1 MVSYSFEIG
10 RKIYTEEIKTVKFMI
25 NGILDDLKLKYK
37 TGNITTKIIYINV
50 VIFFSL
56 WLIDYFAGNT
66 ISNWLR
72 LPRLEEN
79 YITQPWSLLTYTW
92 LHFDLWQLVMNMILL
107 YFIGQLFLRFFR
119 DKDLLTFY
127 IFGGLAGG
135 LAFLVFPIK
144 TTSLLAG
151 SSAAIYT
158 LLFAVISYNPKMPV
172 RLVLIPSSFPILYFG
187 YFFLGM
193 DLLQI
198 ILKGSNMGGS
208 ISHLG
213 GMAFGYLYMKQ
224 FEKGND
230 FLGNFIQ
237 SLGGVFSKKEKKTNF
252 KTYKNYSNSTSDNVP
267 KNDYDFNDQ
276 KVEKQKKINTILD
289 KISRSGYESLSKEE
303 KDFLFKEGR

>member
-1 MVSYSFEIG
+1 MV
-10 RKIYTEEIKTVKFMI
+10 

-56 WLIDYFAGNT
+56 WLIDNFAG
-66 ISNWLR
+66 IAVSNWLR
-72 LPRLEEN
+72 LPRIQEN
-79 YITQPWSLLTYTW
+79 FALQPWSILTYTW
-92 LHFDLWQLVMNMILL
+92 MHFDVWQLLMNMILL
-107 YFIGQLFLRFFR
+107 YFIGQLFLQFFR

-127 IFGGLAGG
+127 IFGGIVGG
-135 LAFLVFPIK
+135 LSFLIFPIK

-158 LLFAVISYNPKMPV
+158 LLFAVISYNPRMPV
-172 RLVLIPSSFPILYFG
+172 RLVLFPSSFPILYFG
-187 YFFLGM
+187 YFFLGL

-198 ILKGSNMGGS
+198 ILKGTNMGGS

-237 SLGGVFSKKEKKTNF
+237 NFKNIFSKKVKKSSF
-252 KTYKNYSNSTSDNVP
+252 KTYKNYSKSNSNKVP
-267 KNDYDFNDQ
+267 KNDYDFNHQ
-276 KVEKQKKINTILD
+276 KVEKQNKINTILD